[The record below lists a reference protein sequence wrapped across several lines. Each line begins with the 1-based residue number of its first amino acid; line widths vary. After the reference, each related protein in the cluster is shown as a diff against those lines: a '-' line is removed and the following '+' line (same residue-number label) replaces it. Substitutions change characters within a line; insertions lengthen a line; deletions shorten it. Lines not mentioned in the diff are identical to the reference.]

1 MDEVDKLISRQSG
14 IAVVDVPFNVAAVLL
29 LFITNITNTTTTAV
43 TIIQQLSV
51 HDINLNMIRV

>member
-1 MDEVDKLISRQSG
+1 MDVVDKLISRQSC
-14 IAVVDVPFNVAAVLL
+14 IAVVDVPVNVAAVLL
-29 LFITNITNTTTTAV
+29 LFITNTTNTTIAV

>member
-14 IAVVDVPFNVAAVLL
+14 IAVVDVPVNVAAVFL
-29 LFITNITNTTTTAV
+29 LFITNTTTTAV

>member
-1 MDEVDKLISRQSG
+1 MDVVDKLISRQSG
-14 IAVVDVPFNVAAVLL
+14 IAVVDVPVNVAAVLL
-29 LFITNITNTTTTAV
+29 LFITNTTNTTIAV